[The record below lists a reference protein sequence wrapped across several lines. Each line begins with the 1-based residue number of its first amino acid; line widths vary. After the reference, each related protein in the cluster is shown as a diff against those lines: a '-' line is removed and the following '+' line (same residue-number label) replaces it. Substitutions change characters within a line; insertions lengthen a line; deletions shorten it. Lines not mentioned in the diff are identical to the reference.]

1 MKITDILVTATNSV
15 TPVILLILLG
25 FFLMQKG
32 FLNKEFVKVGNKLV
46 FKVCLPC
53 MLFINVYNIES
64 FASIQWD
71 IVLYCVAALVVIFA
85 IGLVLVPLATRVPER
100 KGVIL
105 QCIFR
110 SNFGLIGLALV
121 STMAG
126 DSAVAVA
133 AIISSFTIPV
143 FNILAVIALSMYVD
157 SGTDWRD
164 SIKNVLL
171 NILKNPLIIGI
182 ALGLAALGIRE
193 AQNALFGGVVL
204 SLKQDVKFLYTT
216 LNNIKSIA
224 SPFSLIVL
232 GAEFEFSSVK
242 GLFREIAVGTVSRLV
257 VAPLIG
263 IGGAILLTRM
273 GVLSCGPDVYP
284 GLIALFG
291 SPVAV
296 SSAIMAG
303 SMGNDKQLATQL
315 VVWTSLLSIV
325 TIFILVCV
333 LMGMGLIVV

>member
-1 MKITDILVTATNSV
+1 MKLVDILTTATNAV

-25 FFLMQKG
+25 YFLMQKQ
-32 FLNKEFVKVGNKLV
+32 FLNKEFVKIGNKLV
-46 FKVCLPC
+46 FKVCLPV
-53 MLFINVYNIES
+53 MLFVNVYNIES

-71 IVLYCVAALVVIFA
+71 IVIYCVAALLVIFGV
-85 IGLVLVPLATRVPER
+85 GLVLAPMASNVPER

-105 QCIFR
+105 QCVFR
-110 SNFGLIGLALV
+110 SNFALIGLSLV

-143 FNILAVIALSMYVD
+143 FNILAVIALSMYLD
-157 SGTDWRD
+157 NGTDWRQ
-164 SIKNVLL
+164 SIKNVIL
-171 NILKNPLIIGI
+171 NIFKNPLIIGI
-182 ALGLAALGIRE
+182 ALGMVALVIRE
-193 AQNALFGGVVL
+193 LQVAVL
-204 SLKQDVKFLYTT
+204 GRVAFSLKGNVKFLYTA

-224 SPFSLIVL
+224 SPFALLVL

-242 GLFREIAVGTVSRLV
+242 GLLKEIAVGTAARLV
-257 VAPLIG
+257 VAPVIG
-263 IGGAILLTRM
+263 IGGVILLTNL
-273 GVLSCGPDVYP
+273 GILNCGPDVYP
-284 GLIALFG
+284 GLVALFG

-325 TIFILVCV
+325 TIFVLVCV

>member
-1 MKITDILVTATNSV
+1 MKLVDILTTATNAV

-25 FFLMQKG
+25 YFLMQKQ
-32 FLNKEFVKVGNKLV
+32 FLNKEFVKIGNKLV
-46 FKVCLPC
+46 FKVCLPV
-53 MLFINVYNIES
+53 MLFVNVYNIES

-71 IVLYCVAALVVIFA
+71 IVIYCVAVLLVIFGV
-85 IGLVLVPLATRVPER
+85 GLVLAPMASNVPER

-105 QCIFR
+105 QCVFR
-110 SNFGLIGLALV
+110 SNFALIGLSLV

-143 FNILAVIALSMYVD
+143 FNILAVIALSMYLD
-157 SGTDWRD
+157 NGTDWRQ
-164 SIKNVLL
+164 SIKNVIL
-171 NILKNPLIIGI
+171 NIFKNPLIIGI
-182 ALGLAALGIRE
+182 ALGMVALVIRE
-193 AQNALFGGVVL
+193 LQVAGLGRVAF
-204 SLKQDVKFLYTT
+204 SLKGNVKFLYTA

-224 SPFSLIVL
+224 SPFALLVL

-242 GLFREIAVGTVSRLV
+242 GLLKEIAVGTAARLV
-257 VAPLIG
+257 VAPVIG
-263 IGGAILLTRM
+263 IGGVILLTNL
-273 GVLSCGPDVYP
+273 GILNCGPDVYP
-284 GLIALFG
+284 GLVALFG

-325 TIFILVCV
+325 TIFVLVCV